1 MPRRVAS
8 GVILK
13 HGHDLGEDWAEVFEV
28 DVIAWELRC
37 QCTLCQLRQQV
48 WVGACPNPRRRA
60 VRRSMRGKKAIVA
73 ERVANAMAH

>member
-13 HGHDLGEDWAEVFEV
+13 YGHDLSEDWAEVSKSML
-28 DVIAWELRC
+28 AWELRC
-37 QCTLCQLRQQV
+37 QCTLCRLRQQV

-60 VRRSMRGKKAIVA
+60 VRRSMRGEKAIVT